1 MSVLKAFNNHLLE
14 FVEDVI
20 RIFPTNLDIK
30 TGKTF
35 IEGIKRVNPKK
46 IITYW
51 RDNILMLYEKE
62 ILNGDISFFINKNEK
77 VLTEVYND
85 KNDLIWKY
93 KFDAKKGF
101 NEFRWD
107 IIYEKTK
114 SDLPYFIHYNKYLP
128 AGKYK
133 LNLKLSDENF
143 EESFNVCEYNN

>member
-1 MSVLKAFNNHLLE
+1 MSLLKAFNNHLLE

-62 ILNGDISFFINKNEK
+62 ILEGDISFFINKDYKNDIGTEAQTLK
-77 VLTEVYND
+77 VLEDIRKLVKETTKENKD
-85 KNDLIWKY
+85 KAMKY
-93 KFDAKKGF
+93 IQ
-101 NEFRWD
+101 NL
-107 IIYEKTK
+107 TK
-114 SDLPYFIHYNKYLP
+114 LCKLYFM
-128 AGKYK
+128 
-133 LNLKLSDENF
+133 D
-143 EESFNVCEYNN
+143 

>member
-62 ILNGDISFFINKNEK
+62 ILNGDISFFINKDYKNDIGAEVQTLK
-77 VLTEVYND
+77 VLEDIRKLV
-85 KNDLIWKY
+85 KNTTKDNKEKAMKY
-93 KFDAKKGF
+93 IQ
-101 NEFRWD
+101 NL
-107 IIYEKTK
+107 TK
-114 SDLPYFIHYNKYLP
+114 LCKLYFSD
-128 AGKYK
+128 
-133 LNLKLSDENF
+133 
-143 EESFNVCEYNN
+143 